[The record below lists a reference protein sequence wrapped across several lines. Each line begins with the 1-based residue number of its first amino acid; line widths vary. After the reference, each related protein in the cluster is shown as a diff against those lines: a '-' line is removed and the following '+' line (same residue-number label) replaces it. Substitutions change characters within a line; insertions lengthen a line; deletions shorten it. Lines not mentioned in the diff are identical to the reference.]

1 MTNEE
6 LRAKVQAIAS
16 AANRLSQ
23 EVTQL
28 LVYVETTQPAV
39 EDKPAKVATPK
50 AAPAKTLKL
59 EDVRAVLTTLSST
72 KGASAVKALLKDYGA
87 EKLSDIAAQDYPE
100 LLAKAQ
106 EMSQ

>member
-6 LRAKVQAIAS
+6 TIERIRHLAGEIIALTDRVS
-16 AANRLSQ
+16 APREPA
-23 EVTQL
+23 
-28 LVYVETTQPAV
+28 PAV
-39 EDKPAKVATPK
+39 ENKPAK
-50 AAPAKTLKL
+50 AKTLKL

-87 EKLSDIAAQDYPE
+87 EKLSDIAAQDYTE